1 MNLTAVSKYAGNPP
15 PTSLRLLGRVAG
27 QAWQQTRAGLTVGVR
42 ALWSAS
48 RLPGERAV
56 LDELF
61 AIPAFAELMAAQPQA
76 DPLFFVSQRY
86 FLSREFGTVE
96 RLASVLDHFH
106 FEQTHFS
113 PALLTALHR
122 DGLRLWRHGADYEIR
137 LRANASSRHEGL
149 LSLVLCRGGQTVHEI
164 AFAWVDAQH
173 LGAATG
179 RSPVLFVT
187 RNQPLTAE
195 APELA
200 RFRADFPQNQP
211 PCFVLAAL
219 NGVAAALGQQRIVG
233 VRDACQ
239 IAFEPGNLE
248 GFKRCYDRFWR
259 GFGGRPVGRHGLEMQ
274 VPAALAPLE
283 ELQPKHRAR
292 ARLRREHW
300 REIAEVAEVALRP
313 YLRR

>member
-1 MNLTAVSKYAGNPP
+1 VNLTAVSKYAGSPP
-15 PTSLRLLGRVAG
+15 PSSLRLLGRVAG
-27 QAWQQTRAGLTVGVR
+27 QAWQHTRTGLTVGVR
-42 ALWSAS
+42 ALCGAS

-56 LDELF
+56 LEELF
-61 AIPAFAELMAAQPQA
+61 AIPAFAQLMAAQPQA
-76 DPLFFVSQRY
+76 DPLFFVRHRY
-86 FLSREFGTVE
+86 FLSREFGAAE

-122 DGLRLWRHGADYEIR
+122 DGLRLWRHDAGYEIR
-137 LRANASSRHEGL
+137 LRANAGSRHEGP
-149 LSLVLCRGGQTVHEI
+149 LSLVLRRGSLTVHEI
-164 AFAWVDAQH
+164 AFAWVDAQL
-173 LGAATG
+173 LGAGTG
-179 RSPVLFVT
+179 CGPVLFVT
-187 RNQPLTAE
+187 RNQPLPAE

-239 IAFEPGNLE
+239 IAFEPDHLE
-248 GFKRCYDRFWR
+248 RFKRCYDRFWH
-259 GFGGRPVGRHGLEMQ
+259 GFGGRSVGRHGLEMQ

-300 REIAEVAEVALRP
+300 RQMAEVAEAALSP